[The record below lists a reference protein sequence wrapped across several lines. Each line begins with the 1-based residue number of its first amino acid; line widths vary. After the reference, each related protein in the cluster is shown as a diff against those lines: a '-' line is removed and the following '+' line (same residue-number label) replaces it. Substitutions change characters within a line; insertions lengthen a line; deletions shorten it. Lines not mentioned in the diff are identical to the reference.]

1 MERVA
6 LSAGRCGSECV
17 EYSVNHENT
26 IQIFIYISLLKYE
39 STIYNSYY
47 IKKTTLILENGLLYN
62 FTTFTKVKI
71 KLWQYGM
78 IFYKCLKDKAMN
90 VENKPIIISLF

>member
-1 MERVA
+1 MYIFREHNTSFCLYIKYFHCIRFHLVFRISFTNIC
-6 LSAGRCGSECV
+6 L
-17 EYSVNHENT
+17 YTLDFYVNHENT

-71 KLWQYGM
+71 KL
-78 IFYKCLKDKAMN
+78 
-90 VENKPIIISLF
+90 